1 GVKLEQASSTIADL
15 QALNQHV
22 IDSLP
27 SGLATTDTAQR
38 ILTFNRAA
46 EAITG
51 LSFESVAG
59 RPIAEVLQFPGQL
72 LADLESDPRGAAA
85 RRADYRFKTERGE
98 IEIGLGATH
107 LLTPGGRAGLLF
119 TFQDVTAVKKL
130 ERDVRIQQRLA
141 AVGEMEGG
149 IAHEIRNPR
158 ASIAGPSQT
167 VRQELPLSAQPERE
181 MDIVA

>member
-1 GVKLEQASSTIADL
+1 MAESELRRKLRRLITIRLVISTMLLGSGTLAQITAPGSFAVALLSGSLAEGMRSAGVKLEQASSTIADL

-51 LSFESVAG
+51 LSFDSVAG
-59 RPIAEVLQFPGQL
+59 RPIAEVLQFPRQL

-85 RRADYRFKTERGE
+85 RRADYRFKTDHGE

-107 LLTPGGRAGLLF
+107 
-119 TFQDVTAVKKL
+119 
-130 ERDVRIQQRLA
+130 
-141 AVGEMEGG
+141 
-149 IAHEIRNPR
+149 
-158 ASIAGPSQT
+158 
-167 VRQELPLSAQPERE
+167 
-181 MDIVA
+181 